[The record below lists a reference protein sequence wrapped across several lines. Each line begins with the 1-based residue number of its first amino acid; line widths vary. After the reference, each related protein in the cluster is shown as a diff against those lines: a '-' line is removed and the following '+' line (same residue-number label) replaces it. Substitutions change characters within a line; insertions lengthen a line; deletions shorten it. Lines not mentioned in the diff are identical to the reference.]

1 MEIGYPLILLT
12 APVELFL
19 LALMVSYIRPSL
31 WHSLCFSFLPACGG
45 TFHMAEGIFNSPG
58 YPEVYPSN
66 VECVWNIV
74 SSPGNR
80 LQLSFM

>member
-1 MEIGYPLILLT
+1 MLLS
-12 APVELFL
+12 AP
-19 LALMVSYIRPSL
+19 LALLLLHLVCLHLIFALPL
-31 WHSLCFSFLPACGG
+31 TVFSFLPACGG
-45 TFHMAEGIFNSPG
+45 AFHMAEGTLDSPG